1 MGDRLPV
8 AAQVPMI
15 ALMEAA
21 PGPSCASIRR
31 ELPVR
36 HCLDTAPL
44 LSASLGHS
52 LPEKLLQVAAAHL
65 LPQHPP
71 PCPVSYLWG
80 RGWVLSQVGDELG
93 WGQGL
98 LFSAGLDFF
107 FLFDTKHTRQGEP
120 ASALASS
127 WSRLHHFI
135 AHLPGGV

>member
-1 MGDRLPV
+1 M
-8 AAQVPMI
+8 AAQAPTI
-15 ALMEAA
+15 ALVEAVH
-21 PGPSCASIRR
+21 GPSCTSIHR

-36 HCLDTAPL
+36 CCLDMVPL
-44 LSASLGHS
+44 LSASSEHS
-52 LPEKLLQVAAAHL
+52 LPEKLLPVAAAHL

-71 PCPVSYLWG
+71 PCPISYLWG

-107 FLFDTKHTRQGEP
+107 FPFDTKQTRQGEP

-127 WSRLHHFI
+127 WSRLLCLI